1 MTFKPNFKP
10 RPDIRVLLVSGV
22 VGLSMLLIIFTVSC
36 QQPANWSAD
45 GIISLEEYANEVTC
59 CVDLV
64 AYHSSDEQYIYMGVK
79 GKTTLFS

>member
-22 VGLSMLLIIFTVSC
+22 VGLSMLLIIFTVPC